1 MKKLLLALSILF
13 FGQAQ
18 AQDLEPTLLWKITG
32 ENNERPSYLYGTVH
46 ATCEVKLCE
55 QVMRALQETRQLYLE
70 IKMDDPAL
78 QGKMMQGAMMK
89 DGKTISKLID
99 AEDVS
104 ELSSFLQKE
113 AGFTLQM
120 VDGLKPM
127 LLSSM
132 LLPKM
137 LECPMQSV
145 EGTLMSIT
153 KEQSEQIFGLET
165 IEDQL
170 TVFDLIPYDVQAAE
184 LVKMSKDGLK
194 ESKEEL
200 KQLIALYN
208 EQNIQGLYDFS
219 LISGGA
225 MMGDFQDVLLNNRN
239 QNWIP
244 VIDKVSSEVPTFFA
258 VGAAHLAGKEGVINL
273 LRQAGFKVEPV
284 MMQ

>member
-1 MKKLLLALSILF
+1 MKKLFLALSMLI
-13 FGQAQ
+13 FGHAQ
-18 AQDLEPTLLWKITG
+18 AQDLEPTLLWKITS
-32 ENNERPSYLYGTVH
+32 ENNERPSYLYGTIH
-46 ATCEVKLCE
+46 ASCEIVLNEK
-55 QVMRALQETRQLYLE
+55 VMQALQETRQLYLE
-70 IKMDDPAL
+70 IKMDDPGL

-145 EGTLMSIT
+145 EGTLMKIT
-153 KEQSEQIFGLET
+153 KEQSEQVFGLET

-194 ESKEEL
+194 ESREEL
-200 KQLIALYN
+200 NQMIALYN
-208 EQNIQGLYDFS
+208 EQNVQGLYEFS
-219 LISGGA
+219 LTSGSQ

-284 MMQ
+284 MPQ